1 MDYLFMMRL
10 ALVGAGGCC
19 GAVLRYLVSGYVQ
32 AALRDAQ
39 FPYGTLAVNLTGCFV
54 IGLLSQ
60 LADARGLFT
69 TESRLFLFTGVLG
82 GYTTFSTF
90 ANESM
95 NLLRDG
101 QGRGSGRKC
110 CCSRVRRPGCGMA
123 WPRYRRADVEV
134 SCCAPA

>member
-101 QGRGSGRKC
+101 QATAVFANVIIQVLIGLAAVWLGRLAAALVWR
-110 CCSRVRRPGCGMA
+110 
-123 WPRYRRADVEV
+123 
-134 SCCAPA
+134 

>member
-101 QGRGSGRKC
+101 QAMAVFANVAVQVLIGLAAVWLGRAIAALMWR
-110 CCSRVRRPGCGMA
+110 
-123 WPRYRRADVEV
+123 
-134 SCCAPA
+134 

>member
-101 QGRGSGRKC
+101 QAWQWSQMLLFT
-110 CCSRVRRPGCGMA
+110 CSPA
-123 WPRYRRADVEV
+123 WLRYGLAALSPR
-134 SCCAPA
+134 